1 MVHSFL
7 PKIICIY
14 WWVFARF
21 PTPLLLPCCCSPIFG
36 LAVPRY
42 HGEFLIQSML
52 YCHAILPWQAIQPE
66 LLQSSLCIIYPVR
79 GLPQPSQ
86 SLSSLLFPEHSCPG
100 GTCISLVTAAGPH
113 QCAQNY
119 CKSCSGGD
127 RMIYVGAG
135 SWLFRVLLWGH
146 CEDLTWLISFLCIVL
161 SPHFYLPH
169 C

>member
-1 MVHSFL
+1 MSLCQVPHTSL
-7 PKIICIY
+7 APM
-14 WWVFARF
+14 
-21 PTPLLLPCCCSPIFG
+21 LLLSYIWTSCSTLSWRISDSK
-36 LAVPRY
+36 Y
-42 HGEFLIQSML
+42 
-52 YCHAILPWQAIQPE
+52 AILSCYTSLTSYTARAAPVFSVYNI
-66 LLQSSLCIIYPVR
+66 SSPCIIY
-79 GLPQPSQ
+79 LPQPAQ

-119 CKSCSGGD
+119 CKSWSGGD